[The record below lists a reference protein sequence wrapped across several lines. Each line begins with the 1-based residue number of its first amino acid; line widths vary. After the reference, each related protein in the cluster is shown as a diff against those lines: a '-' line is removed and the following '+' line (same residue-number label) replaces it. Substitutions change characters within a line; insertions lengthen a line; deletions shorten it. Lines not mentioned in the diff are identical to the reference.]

1 MQTIPFWRSKSLAE
15 MTRAEWES
23 LCDRCGRCCLYK
35 LEDEESGR
43 IHYTSVVCRFLDLEN
58 RCCTCYAERRHRVP
72 DCLVLTA
79 ENVTRLGAIMPTS
92 CAYRLLAEGKELPPW
107 HPLRSGDP
115 ASVHEA
121 GISVHGWAVPEGEVE
136 GELELYVID

>member
-1 MQTIPFWRSKSLAE
+1 

-35 LEDEESGR
+35 LEDEESGS

-58 RCCTCYAERRHRVP
+58 GCCTCYVERRRRVS
-72 DCLVLTA
+72 DCLVLTP
-79 ENVTRLGAIMPTS
+79 ENLSRLEPIMPAS
-92 CAYRLLAEGKELPPW
+92 CAYRLLAEGKELPDW
-107 HPLRSGDP
+107 HPLCSGDP

-121 GISVHGWAVPEGEVE
+121 GIAVHGWAVPEGEAE
-136 GELELYVID
+136 GDLDLYIID